1 MEDPT
6 GSDSA
11 VTESAAPAPK
21 RRGRKPVARPRPQGA
36 PEALEPDLVIHRI
49 PLSEIDPVDQTFR
62 FRAVVRVPDLL
73 RSLSEFGQQIPA
85 VVRPHAR
92 ADAGFKYQLIS
103 GFRRMAALQELGAA
117 TLSAYVRRDLDD
129 DQAAFRASVLENIA
143 RKTYTDI
150 DRAYIIRRTQESGY
164 QSFEVSGLMG
174 LSKRQKNNLLSLL
187 DLPAEVQAVL
197 SQEDRAFTTTHAL
210 TFRKLKQ
217 RHRGLN
223 WAEWIGRVES
233 DGLSIPQMSR
243 AVNASAKR
251 RVERTAMASIFL
263 DGGMDTEKG
272 LFRLR
277 PLKIDVS
284 TLTPAEK
291 RKLRAELEGVLRHV
305 AEG

>member
-1 MEDPT
+1 MKE
-6 GSDSA
+6 A
-11 VTESAAPAPK
+11 TESTLPEPK
-21 RRGRKPVARPRPQGA
+21 RRGRKPVARPLPPGA
-36 PEALEPDLVIHRI
+36 PEALDPDLVIHRV
-49 PLSEIDPVDQTFR
+49 PLSEIDHVDQTFR

-85 VVRPHAR
+85 VVRPHPR
-92 ADAGFKYQLIS
+92 AEEGFKYQLVS
-103 GFRRMAALQELGAA
+103 GFRRMAALQALEAT
-117 TLSAYVRRDLDD
+117 TLSAYVRLDLDD

-150 DRAYIIRRTQESGY
+150 DRAYIIRRTQESRY
-164 QSFEVSGLMG
+164 QSFEVAGLMG

-187 DLPAEVQAVL
+187 ELPAEVQAAL
-197 SQEDRAFTTTHAL
+197 SEDGRAFTTTHAL

-223 WAEWIGRVES
+223 WGDWITRVES
-233 DGLSIPQMSR
+233 EGLSIPQMTR
-243 AVNASAKR
+243 AINASVKR
-251 RVERTAMASIFL
+251 RVEKAPMESIFL
-263 DGGMDTEKG
+263 GGGTDAERG

-291 RKLRAELEGVLRHV
+291 RKLRTELEGVLRHV
-305 AEG
+305 AEV